1 MFLIP
6 YLSRA
11 VRLCHEDR
19 RFPLRPRASRM
30 GSPDWLNSLRQAQ
43 TFRARALFCRPPRV
57 KDAEFAFILADS
69 PSQEATLMYSEKHLN
84 CPGISPVVLNFLSLA
99 VVALV
104 TGVLCFAP
112 RASAQTSGGTD
123 AGTQTESQ
131 STKSQQE
138 QMPAE
143 AGGPAGESSSVAV
156 PKKKGADEA
165 PPPPKPKPPTDNPQY
180 SLHVDV
186 PVVSV
191 DARVLQKDGRPLAL
205 PEQAAKEHFKIYEDG
220 VPQQIQSVT
229 MSKAPITAVLLVEF
243 AAGNYNFMYDALNA
257 SYAFAS
263 SLQPQDWVAVEE
275 FDMKTRILLDFTQD
289 KQAVFGALNKLQI
302 PGFRETNI
310 FDAMYDTLDRLDRI
324 PGHKELVVV
333 ASGRDTFSKIT
344 LDTIY
349 KKVKATPNV
358 TIYTICTGEAYLEW
372 VDAVAGSNPD
382 VSLRMMD
389 YLQAKNQ
396 MATFARMTGGRSYS
410 PRLMGELPE
419 IFREVAQA
427 IRNQYT
433 ITYKPTNTKQDGT
446 YRKLRVELVGPDNKP
461 LVLKDEKNHD
471 IKYQIVAREGYTAK
485 HEVE

>member
-1 MFLIP
+1 MF
-6 YLSRA
+6 
-11 VRLCHEDR
+11 
-19 RFPLRPRASRM
+19 
-30 GSPDWLNSLRQAQ
+30 
-43 TFRARALFCRPPRV
+43 
-57 KDAEFAFILADS
+57 
-69 PSQEATLMYSEKHLN
+69 SEKHLSYSD
-84 CPGISPVVLNFLSLA
+84 ISPARLSSLIVAVIALA
-99 VVALV
+99 ASVF
-104 TGVLCFAP
+104 CFAVP
-112 RASAQTSGGTD
+112 ARAQSSSGTD
-123 AGTQTESQ
+123 AGAQTQAQPS
-131 STKSQQE
+131 KSQQE

-143 AGGPAGESSSVAV
+143 AGGPEGGTGSVAV
-156 PKKKGADEA
+156 PKKKEGEEA
-165 PPPPKPKPPTDNPQY
+165 PPPPKPKSSSDNPQY

-205 PEQAAKEHFKIYEDG
+205 PEQAAKEHFKVYEDG
-220 VPQQIQSVT
+220 VAQQIQSVT

-289 KQAVFGALNKLQI
+289 KQAVFGAINKMQI
-302 PGFRETNI
+302 PGMRETNI
-310 FDAMYDTLDRLDRI
+310 FDAMYDTLDRLERI
-324 PGHKELVVV
+324 QGHKELVIV

-344 LDTIY
+344 LDTIL

-358 TIYTICTGEAYLEW
+358 TIYTICTGRAFLEYM
-372 VDAVAGSNPD
+372 DAVAGQGTEGSM
-382 VSLRMMD
+382 VRMD
-389 YLQAKNQ
+389 YLQATNQ
-396 MATFARMTGGRSYS
+396 MAAFARMTGGRSYA
-410 PRLMGELPE
+410 PRLMGELPD

-446 YRKLRVELVGPDNKP
+446 YRKLKVELVGPDNKP

-471 IKYQIVAREGYTAK
+471 IKYQILAREGYTAK